1 MVPELV
7 AFATSQGDVF
17 TAEQAR
23 SAGYSRREIEQLRQ
37 SGHWV
42 ALRRGIYARR
52 EIVESANRSNRE
64 RHRLDIAAA
73 LLATAPGRAWAS
85 HQSAAVLWE
94 LEFLTR
100 PDLTQVRLT
109 RPGLDRS
116 RAYRGLRLAP
126 ASLPVAHQAVCDA
139 VPLTSGARTVIDLA
153 RESPFRDAVVLADS
167 ALRKH
172 IATKS
177 SYSRC
182 CLTARAG
189 QEFGTQGGLSPSLM
203 LVASRSRSR
212 SDVSCSLSWD
222 CLRRSSSSG
231 STMPRDQSAGL
242 TTCSRSTGP
251 LSRLTGR

>member
-73 LLATAPGRAWAS
+73 LLATAPGCAWAS

-116 RAYRGLRLAP
+116 RVPWPPPGAGVAAGRASSCVRCRP
-126 ASLPVAHQAVCDA
+126 ADERSQDSDR
-139 VPLTSGARTVIDLA
+139 SG
-153 RESPFRDAVVLADS
+153 P
-167 ALRKH
+167 
-172 IATKS
+172 
-177 SYSRC
+177 
-182 CLTARAG
+182 
-189 QEFGTQGGLSPSLM
+189 
-203 LVASRSRSR
+203 
-212 SDVSCSLSWD
+212 
-222 CLRRSSSSG
+222 
-231 STMPRDQSAGL
+231 
-242 TTCSRSTGP
+242 
-251 LSRLTGR
+251 